1 MLAVL
6 SLGYLE
12 FIPNLLGGLAHLTP
26 FTVDALVY
34 AVDSASD
41 VLGFA
46 VLFEARAAALFIV
59 ILFILLAAML
69 GAIIQ
74 ATKSMEVNTIDSTDL
89 EVYTVARKGD

>member
-12 FIPNLLGGLAHLTP
+12 FIPNLLGGLSQLTP

-46 VLFEARAAALFIV
+46 VLFESRAVALFIV

-74 ATKSMEVNTIDSTDL
+74 ATKSMEVNTIDSIDL
-89 EVYTVARKGD
+89 EVYTVARTRD